1 MQWEIESLQKIHA
14 VDSSIITKALVQLW
28 KLNPELHTI
37 VVVNAY
43 VDGKI
48 SLAKAAGTLGLTR
61 IEFES
66 ELRKRGIPVRTLT
79 QEDVQAEVQA
89 ILSW

>member
-1 MQWEIESLQKIHA
+1 MQWELESLQKIHA
-14 VDSSIITKALVQLW
+14 ADPGIITNAFMQLW

-48 SLAKAAGTLGLTR
+48 SLAKAAQTLGITR
-61 IEFES
+61 IEFEH
-66 ELRKRGIPVRTLT
+66 ELRTRGIPVRTLS
-79 QEDVQAEVQA
+79 QEDVRAEVQA
-89 ILSW
+89 ITTW